1 MTKEKTIEQKYQKKS
16 QKEHILDRPDTY
28 IGDIKLQNDIL
39 WTYNPSTNKM
49 VKKSIE
55 YVPGLIKIF
64 DEILVNAGDNTKEDK
79 LCDSIKVEISKEDN
93 LISVLNNGKG
103 IDIVEHKEHKM
114 LVPELIFGEL
124 LTSTNYDD
132 SEKRVTGGR
141 NGYGAKL
148 ANIYST
154 EFEVEIVDK
163 ERSKK
168 FKQTFSNNMSDRT
181 KAKVSD
187 VKNVKNGYTKISFK
201 PDLTR
206 FGLKE
211 LTDDVVNLMIKRV
224 YDIAATTDSKVKVY
238 YNNEKININNFK
250 SYINLFFDTTDLI
263 YEDVNDRWQV
273 GVLYLPDN
281 GNDQISYVNCIS
293 TFKGGNHVKM
303 VETDIIKKIEEQI
316 LKKNKNVKIKP
327 QNIKENLVFFI
338 NAVIVNPSFTSQTK
352 EELKTKQNDFG
363 SRCEL
368 SESFIKKV
376 LKTGIAEQVL
386 LYAKLKEESLM
397 KKKTDGKKVGNL
409 KGIPKLEDAN
419 WAGTKKS
426 SECKLILTEG
436 DSAKAFAMAGR
447 SVVGNDKYGIF
458 PLKGKLLNVRDAS
471 PKQLLE
477 NEELK
482 NIKLILG
489 LQQGKNYTSINELRY
504 GGIILLTDQD
514 TDGFHIKG
522 LLINFLHYFWP
533 SIVKLNLFIYS
544 LATPI
549 VKATKGKSTK
559 TFYNISEYENWKNNN
574 DTKSFNIK
582 YYKGLGTSDSKEAKE
597 YFNDLEDKLVKY
609 TWENVQSNLSE
620 KIDSESD
627 DETTETIKLAF
638 EKKRSDDRKKW
649 LLSYNKDEVL
659 DNNEKSVAI
668 PDFIHKE
675 LKHFSNDD
683 LNRSI
688 PSICDGLKI
697 STRKILYSTF
707 LRKLFTK
714 KDELRVAQLA
724 GYVSDKTCYH
734 HGEAS
739 LCDAIVGMAQN
750 YVGSNNINLLYPA
763 GQFGSRVLAGKD
775 KASPRYIH
783 TYLEKLTRFI
793 FRSEDE
799 PILNY
804 LNDDGV
810 MIEPEQYFPIIPMV
824 LVNGAEGIGTGFSTS
839 IPCYNPKDII
849 QNIFNLM
856 DNKEVKSMKPW
867 YKNFKGCVSKIDE
880 FTYEVIGDYKIIDD
894 NRIIVNELPIGTWTT
909 MYKEYLE
916 GIQYDNDSKKNTII
930 GFTDNNT
937 DERVHFVVTFPDR
950 KLNLYQSNNTLYD
963 RLRLIRKLK
972 TSNMNL
978 FNEEGRIMNFKNV
991 EDILKY
997 WYDIRLA
1004 KYNERKVYLIGK
1016 IENELDL
1023 LKYKAMFI
1031 EFVID
1036 EKIIIFKKKKN
1047 EIIQKLEELNF
1058 PRLSNTGEEKSYDY
1072 ITSIP
1077 LFNLTEEKIEE
1088 LNNKLNEKEKELEYV
1103 KITTPIQMW
1112 KIELKQ
1118 LLKEYNTWFDLKEKE
1133 FNDNIAGEINISK
1146 LNKKTDIKKKNKVKK
1161 L

>member
-79 LCDSIKVEISKEDN
+79 LCDSIKVEISKENN

-187 VKNVKNGYTKISFK
+187 LKNVKNGYTKISFK
-201 PDLTR
+201 PDLAR

-549 VKATKGKSTK
+549 VKATKGKTTK

-609 TWENVQSNLSE
+609 TWESE

>member
-1 MTKEKTIEQKYQKKS
+1 MVSEKTIEQKYQKKT
-16 QKEHILDRPDTY
+16 QKEHILDRPDSY

-64 DEILVNAGDNTKEDK
+64 DEILVNAGDNTKEDN
-79 LCDSIKVEISKEDN
+79 LCDCIKVEINKEEN
-93 LISVLNNGKG
+93 LISVLNNGRG
-103 IDIVEHKEHKM
+103 IDIVEHKDHKI

-132 SEKRVTGGR
+132 SEKRITGGR

-148 ANIYST
+148 ANIYSL

-163 ERSKK
+163 ERCKK
-168 FKQTFSNNMSDRT
+168 FKQTFSNNMSDKT
-181 KAKVSD
+181 KPKISTL
-187 VKNVKNGYTKISFK
+187 KNVKSGYTKISFK
-201 PDLTR
+201 PDLKR
-206 FGLKE
+206 FGLDE
-211 LTDDVVNLMIKRV
+211 LTDDIINLMIKRV
-224 YDIAATTDSKVKVY
+224 YDIAATTDNKVKLY

-250 SYINLFFDTTDLI
+250 NYISLFFDTSDLI
-263 YEDVNDRWQV
+263 YEDINDRWQV
-273 GVLYLPDN
+273 GVLYLPEN
-281 GNDQISYVNCIS
+281 GYDQISYVNCIS

-303 VETDIIKKIEEQI
+303 VENDIIKKVEDQI
-316 LKKNKNVKIKP
+316 LKKNKNIKIKP

-338 NAVIVNPSFTSQTK
+338 NSVIINPSFTSQTK

-363 SRCEL
+363 SKCEL
-368 SESFIKKV
+368 SENFVKKV
-376 LKTGIAEQVL
+376 LKTGIADQVL
-386 LYAKLKEESLM
+386 LYAKLKEESLI

-489 LQQGKNYTSINELRY
+489 LQQGKNYTNINELRY

-549 VKATKGKSTK
+549 VKATKGKTIK
-559 TFYNISEYENWKNNN
+559 TFYNISKYEKWKSSN
-574 DTKSFNIK
+574 DTKSYNIK

-597 YFNDLEDKLVKY
+597 YFSDLEDKLVKY
-609 TWENVQSNLSE
+609 TWENVQPNINE

-649 LLSYNKDEVL
+649 LLNYNKDEVL
-659 DNNEKSVAI
+659 DNNDKSVPI
-668 PDFIHKE
+668 PNFIHKE

-688 PSICDGLKI
+688 PSISDGLKI

-763 GQFGSRVLAGKD
+763 GQFGSRVLSGKD

-783 TYLEKLTRFI
+783 TYLEKLTKYI

-856 DNKEVKSMKPW
+856 DGKDVKSMKPW
-867 YKNFKGCVSKIDE
+867 YNNFKGCVSKMDD
-880 FTYEVIGDYKIIDD
+880 FTYEVIGDYTIIDE
-894 NRIIVNELPIGTWTT
+894 NRIIINELPIGTWTT

-916 GIQYDNDSKKNTII
+916 SIQYDNDSKKNTII

-963 RLRLIRKLK
+963 RLRLIKKLK

-978 FNEEGRIMNFKNV
+978 FNEKGRIMNFKKV

-997 WYDIRLA
+997 WYDIRLK
-1004 KYNERKVYLIGK
+1004 KYEERKIYLIGK
-1016 IENELDL
+1016 LENELDL
-1023 LKYKAMFI
+1023 LKYKSMFI
-1031 EFVID
+1031 EYVID
-1036 EKIIIFKKKKN
+1036 KKIIIFMKKKD
-1047 EIIQKLEELNF
+1047 EIIEKLEKLKF
-1058 PRLSNTGEEKSYDY
+1058 PKLSNVGNDKSYDY
-1072 ITSIP
+1072 ITNIP

-1088 LNNKLNEKEKELEYV
+1088 LKNKLKEKEKELEYV
-1103 KITTPIQMW
+1103 KVTSPIQMW
-1112 KIELKQ
+1112 KIELKE
-1118 LLKEYNTWFDLKEKE
+1118 LLKEYTNWHSIKEKE
-1133 FNDNIAGEINISK
+1133 FNDNIAGDINISK